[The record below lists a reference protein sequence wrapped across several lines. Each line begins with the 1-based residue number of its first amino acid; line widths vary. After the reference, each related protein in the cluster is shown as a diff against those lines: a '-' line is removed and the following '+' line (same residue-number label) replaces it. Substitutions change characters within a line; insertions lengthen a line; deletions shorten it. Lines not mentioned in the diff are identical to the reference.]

1 MGGVYVLA
9 RPMGNDPFSEG
20 MWLQQVMLKLAKMA
34 AKISDELRV

>member
-9 RPMGNDPFSEG
+9 RPMGDPFSEG